1 LCGRF
6 YVDDET
12 AKEIQKLVRKIDEQ
26 LKKAKLVGDVH
37 PTELAAVIEAENREL
52 RATAKRWGFP
62 GFGNQRVLIN
72 ARAETVMEKR
82 MFRDNV
88 QCRRV
93 AIPAAGFYEWN
104 QAKEKATFT
113 AEDTDRGKAR
123 ILYLAGFYGNFDGE
137 DRFIILTTEANE
149 SMKPVHDRMPVMI
162 GRDEIR
168 PWITDSESMSAFL
181 DRPQIRLIREQDSGQ
196 MRMEFE

>member
-1 LCGRF
+1 MCGRF
-6 YVDDET
+6 FLSDET
-12 AKEIQKLVRKIDEQ
+12 AKEIQRLVRKIDEQ

-37 PTELAAVIEAENREL
+37 PTEFAAVIEAENREL

-88 QCRRV
+88 QYRRV

-104 QAKEKATFT
+104 QAKEKATLT
-113 AEDTDRGKAR
+113 AEDTEQRKAR

-137 DRFIILTTEANE
+137 DRFIILTTEAND
-149 SMKPVHDRMPVMI
+149 SMKDVHHRMP
-162 GRDEIR
+162 
-168 PWITDSESMSAFL
+168 
-181 DRPQIRLIREQDSGQ
+181 LILEQDEVRAWLCDDSRLNQ
-196 MRMEFE
+196 FLRKRPDPLKCRMEYEQQRLAF